1 MLKILFVTAFP
12 PNTKTAGQNYSRQ
25 LLEDL
30 SSDYDVE
37 VCYWGYPEHDVE
49 LSEKIKCS
57 EMPID
62 RFLRNRMLLKYFPI
76 FSKRYSKRAL
86 HILRK
91 KAENADILYFD
102 FSQVF
107 IYSKF
112 INHPFKI
119 GMSHD
124 VIAQKYSRL
133 PKYKPFMPW
142 VRWSEKHL
150 LRSVNNIFTF
160 STKDCDAINFFY
172 NLPCS
177 TVPFYLED
185 NLKSV
190 SLSNCKIEDYFIM
203 YGAWNRKENEE
214 SLEWVIKNY
223 DYNFPKLRIIGGG
236 LSDYYIS
243 LISKIPNMEYIGFV
257 ENPYPLIA
265 KSKGLIAPL
274 FHGAGVKVKAIEA
287 LALGTPV
294 LGTEVTF
301 EGLPDMHQDVLI
313 RLTNQTALRETIS
326 KLLKLTSE
334 IKLEIQNEFNEKYI
348 QRTFKEQLNS
358 LIK

>member
-1 MLKILFVTAFP
+1 MLRILFVTAFP

-30 SSDYDVE
+30 SSDYDIE

-49 LSEKIKCS
+49 LSEKIKCA
-57 EMPID
+57 EMPKP
-62 RFLRNRMLLKYFPI
+62 RFRKNRMLLKYFPI
-76 FSKRYSKRAL
+76 FSKRYSKQAL
-86 HILRK
+86 RILRK

-142 VRWSEKHL
+142 IRWSEKKL
-150 LRSVNNIFTF
+150 LQSVKSIFTF
-160 STKDCDAINFFY
+160 STKDCNAIRDFY

-177 TVPFYLED
+177 TVPFYLEE
-185 NLKSV
+185 NLKKI
-190 SLSNCKIEDYFIM
+190 SLRDCNPEDYFIM

-223 DYNFPKLRIIGGG
+223 NSNFPQLRVIGGG

-243 LISKIPNMEYIGFV
+243 IISKLPNIEYIGFV

-265 KSKGLIAPL
+265 KSNGLIAPL

-326 KLLKLTSE
+326 KLMKLTSE
-334 IKLEIQNEFNEKYI
+334 IKLEIQNEFKEKYI
-348 QRTFKEQLNS
+348 QRTFKEQLYF
-358 LIK
+358 LIN